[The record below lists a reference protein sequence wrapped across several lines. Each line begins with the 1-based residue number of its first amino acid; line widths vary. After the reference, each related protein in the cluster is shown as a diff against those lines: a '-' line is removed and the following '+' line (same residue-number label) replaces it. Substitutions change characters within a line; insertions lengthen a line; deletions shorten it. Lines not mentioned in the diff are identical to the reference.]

1 MCVCVCG
8 ERGCLYLF
16 VWGGGR
22 GGGVS
27 VQGFA
32 DNLHESGVQGVPVV
46 TITSITISISEP
58 IESVSSGVISL
69 VPLSRSLRTTSMRA
83 ECTGP

>member
-1 MCVCVCG
+1 MCVCG
-8 ERGCLYLF
+8 ERGCLCVF
-16 VWGGGR
+16 VCVCVGG

-32 DNLHESGVQGVPVV
+32 DNLHESGVQGVPMV

-69 VPLSRSLRTTSMRA
+69 VSLSRSLRTTSTRA
-83 ECTGP
+83 GFTGP